1 VSADIDAAEEDNECH
16 VRIMKKK
23 AESRYR
29 KFPRRPK
36 PGFSPANVDES
47 HASRTHQ
54 LTMVNL
60 AAYLERIGYSGP
72 VSPDEETLRQIHR
85 AHLLAVP
92 FENLDIAWGKTI
104 EVNQEAF
111 VRKVVER
118 RRGGFCYEL
127 NGAFAALL
135 QALGFRVTLLSARVA
150 REDGSYGR
158 EFDHLALRVDL
169 EQPWLA
175 DVGFGD
181 SFVDPLR
188 LEAGL
193 EQDQTVGRFRIE
205 QAGNALRLE
214 RRRVDGEWTPE
225 YRFSLE
231 PRRLEEFE
239 GMCHYHQTS
248 PQSSF
253 TQKRVCSLAT
263 PKGRVTL
270 SDMKLITTSEGGRAE
285 RLLESDA
292 DWRAILADH
301 FGIVAP

>member
-1 VSADIDAAEEDNECH
+1 
-16 VRIMKKK
+16 
-23 AESRYR
+23 
-29 KFPRRPK
+29 
-36 PGFSPANVDES
+36 
-47 HASRTHQ
+47 
-54 LTMVNL
+54 MVNL

-181 SFVDPLR
+181 SFIDPLR

-214 RRRVDGEWTPE
+214 RRRVDGEWKPE

-263 PKGRVTL
+263 PQGRVTL

>member
-1 VSADIDAAEEDNECH
+1 
-16 VRIMKKK
+16 
-23 AESRYR
+23 
-29 KFPRRPK
+29 
-36 PGFSPANVDES
+36 
-47 HASRTHQ
+47 
-54 LTMVNL
+54 MVNL

-92 FENLDIAWGKTI
+92 FENLDIAWGKRI

-127 NGAFAALL
+127 NGAFAVLL
-135 QALGFRVTLLSARVA
+135 GALGFRVTLLSARVP

-169 EQPWLA
+169 GQPWLA

-181 SFVDPLR
+181 SFTDPLR
-188 LEAGL
+188 LEGDM

-214 RRRVDGEWTPE
+214 RQRADGEWQPE
-225 YRFSLE
+225 YRFTLE
-231 PRRLEEFE
+231 PRRLEEFDD
-239 GMCHYHQTS
+239 MCYYHQTS
-248 PQSSF
+248 SQSSF
-253 TQKRVCSLAT
+253 TQKRVCSLTT

-270 SDMKLITTSEGGRAE
+270 SDMKLITTSDGERVE
-285 RLLESDA
+285 RLLESEA
-292 DWRAILADH
+292 EWRAVLANR

>member
-1 VSADIDAAEEDNECH
+1 
-16 VRIMKKK
+16 
-23 AESRYR
+23 
-29 KFPRRPK
+29 
-36 PGFSPANVDES
+36 
-47 HASRTHQ
+47 
-54 LTMVNL
+54 MVNL

-181 SFVDPLR
+181 SFIDPLR

-214 RRRVDGEWTPE
+214 RRRVDGEWKPE

-253 TQKRVCSLAT
+253 TQKRVCSVAT
-263 PKGRVTL
+263 PQGRVTL

>member
-1 VSADIDAAEEDNECH
+1 
-16 VRIMKKK
+16 
-23 AESRYR
+23 
-29 KFPRRPK
+29 
-36 PGFSPANVDES
+36 
-47 HASRTHQ
+47 
-54 LTMVNL
+54 MVTT
-60 AAYLERIGYSGP
+60 AAYLERIGYSGR

-92 FENLDIAWGKTI
+92 FENLDIAWGKRI
-104 EVNQEAF
+104 KVNQEAF

-118 RRGGFCYEL
+118 QRGGFCYEL
-127 NGAFAALL
+127 NGAFAVLL
-135 QALGFRVTLLSARVA
+135 GALGFRVTLLSARVA
-150 REDGSYGR
+150 REDGSYGS

-169 EQPWLA
+169 KQPWLA

-181 SFVDPLR
+181 SFIDPLR
-188 LEAGL
+188 MEAGL

-205 QAGNALRLE
+205 QAGDALRLE
-214 RRRVDGEWTPE
+214 RRRVDGEWKPE

-239 GMCHYHQTS
+239 EMCHYHQTS

-263 PKGRVTL
+263 SKGRVTL
-270 SDMKLITTSEGGRAE
+270 SDMKLITTSDGGRTE

-292 DWRAILADH
+292 EWRAVLADH